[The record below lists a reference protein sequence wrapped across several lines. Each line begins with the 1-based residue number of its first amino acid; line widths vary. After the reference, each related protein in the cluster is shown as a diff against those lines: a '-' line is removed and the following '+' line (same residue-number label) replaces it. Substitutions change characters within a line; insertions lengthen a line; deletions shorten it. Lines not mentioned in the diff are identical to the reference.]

1 MTVLI
6 NRKTPEVSKLK
17 HMLDEIAQINP
28 RKQCKKEM
36 VKEDHRLILNSLER
50 EPFIKTASLDLI
62 NKHSYIIIL
71 HFQKNP
77 CTSLSRQNSLIRP
90 CKSKAVWKSILNKNP
105 WPPLL
110 LSP

>member
-36 VKEDHRLILNSLER
+36 VKGDHRWILNSLER
-50 EPFIKTASLDLI
+50 EPFIKIASLDLNI
-62 NKHSYIIIL
+62 HSYIIIL
-71 HFQKNP
+71 HFSEKP
-77 CTSLSRQNSLIRP
+77 MYIIVS
-90 CKSKAVWKSILNKNP
+90 SK
-105 WPPLL
+105 
-110 LSP
+110 